1 MQWRRLDF
9 QLQMG
14 TSLRSMKEA
23 AANQSGE
30 QAWDFD
36 QSGFVIGAER
46 RAVLLNSGCG
56 VGEVV
61 MDNDSVACSGIGQQ
75 IRH

>member
-1 MQWRRLDF
+1 
-9 QLQMG
+9 
-14 TSLRSMKEA
+14 MKEA

-61 MDNDSVACSGIGQQ
+61 IDNDV
-75 IRH
+75 